1 MLTKIDGHRNNGK
14 KQRCKKKRAQVFEN
28 NVPVNSG
35 QQVGEL
41 IYDKHNLLISDDI
54 NMQFQR
60 FINVLPG
67 TRRINTLLS
76 QRHWWQKGHE
86 KI

>member
-1 MLTKIDGHRNNGK
+1 MLTEIDGHRNNGK

-41 IYDKHNLLISDDI
+41 IYDKHNLLISDDVKHAI
-54 NMQFQR
+54 S
-60 FINVLPG
+60 
-67 TRRINTLLS
+67 TLHKRLT
-76 QRHWWQKGHE
+76 GHQAY
-86 KI
+86 